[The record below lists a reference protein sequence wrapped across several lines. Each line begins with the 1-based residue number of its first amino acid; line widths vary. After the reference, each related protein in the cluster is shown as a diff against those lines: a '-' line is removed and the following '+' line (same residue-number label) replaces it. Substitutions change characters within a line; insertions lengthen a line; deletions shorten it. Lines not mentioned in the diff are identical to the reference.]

1 MTEEQSLKGTV
12 FMYPD
17 VRDIWYHPKTDKELQ
32 DIYQRMIDAK
42 KNEDATGIYM
52 CAMQLIP
59 KIAMEK
65 KDIIREGIEAFIEF
79 HTKGDMLLDE
89 REELEEGLE
98 KFMESIHE

>member
-32 DIYQRMIDAK
+32 NIYQRMIDAK

-65 KDIIREGIEAFIEF
+65 KELVSQEIENFIIYWTTDEKERKEMKE
-79 HTKGDMLLDE
+79 TLGDFLNE
-89 REELEEGLE
+89 VFKE
-98 KFMESIHE
+98 